1 MSNAV
6 RRADVP
12 FPDLAIYTDGQFRY
26 R

>member
-1 MSNAV
+1 MSDAL

>member
-1 MSNAV
+1 MSDAL

-12 FPDLAIYTDGQFRY
+12 FPHVAIYTDGQFRY